1 MEHVDGPRSG
11 WWVGSPLSKPYGQ
24 EGDDSQRKT
33 GLLRIKCM
41 LGPRKQQTQKSPHE
55 IHFRILPSKP
65 SCLFSPIDFLVG
77 GQNGEAYS
85 LTTLRGQKQC
95 FLCYLWCL
103 TCRQGKGNTVEI
115 KAGIGTFGIKRSV
128 VQLVYVWEKVVTNG
142 TEAVSLSSFSNQ
154 PFLKSSKCLSGS
166 LGSILS

>member
-1 MEHVDGPRSG
+1 
-11 WWVGSPLSKPYGQ
+11 
-24 EGDDSQRKT
+24 
-33 GLLRIKCM
+33 M
-41 LGPRKQQTQKSPHE
+41 L
-55 IHFRILPSKP
+55 FMLPVVS
-65 SCLFSPIDFLVG
+65 
-77 GQNGEAYS
+77 
-85 LTTLRGQKQC
+85 
-95 FLCYLWCL
+95 

-154 PFLKSSKCLSGS
+154 AFLKSSKCLSGS